1 MKTPLF
7 IFLLLAFSFSGASS
21 FAQITMEE
29 FYDDPGELLVHTK
42 VYEFDSL
49 PGTEISKRIKNW
61 AGANFVDAREV
72 IVNETENQMVFVYS
86 MNKFFVKIFGMRNY
100 LPWYIRL
107 VVQIKDNK
115 MRCLFYDDGNVFRPG
130 SYSGGIN
137 VPSTPAR
144 HHRFKDYMRKGVSAK
159 NQTEAFLEVKEHLIS
174 TGESIS
180 ESVKKDS
187 GLWSGKNIAGDW

>member
-1 MKTPLF
+1 MKRTVL
-7 IFLLLAFSFSGASS
+7 FLLLAFLLSVTSS

-49 PGTEISKRIKNW
+49 PREEISKRLKNW
-61 AGANFVDAREV
+61 AGANFVNSREV
-72 IVNETENQMVFVYS
+72 IVSETEDQMVLVYS
-86 MNKFFVKIFGMRNY
+86 MNKFFVKVLGMRSY

-107 VVQIKDNK
+107 VVQIKDDK

-130 SYSGGIN
+130 SYNNGYTI
-137 VPSTPAR
+137 PSTPAR
-144 HHRFKDYMRKGVSAK
+144 RNRFKDYMRNGVSPK
-159 NQTEAFLEVKEHLIS
+159 NQTDAYVEVREYIIL

-187 GLWSGKNIAGDW
+187 GIGEDKSPGNDW